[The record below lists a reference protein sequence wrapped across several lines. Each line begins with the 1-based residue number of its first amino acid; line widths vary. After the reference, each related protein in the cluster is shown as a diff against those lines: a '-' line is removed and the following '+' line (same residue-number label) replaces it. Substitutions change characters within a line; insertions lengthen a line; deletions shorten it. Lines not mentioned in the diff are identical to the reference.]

1 MINQRLLSKLNN
13 IKSGSYQ
20 PSDFIIAD
28 AKDGDMAFGIA
39 APGPVADDTTGLR
52 FKSRAEYLNNMTA
65 MTQSGLIDILLTS
78 ASSAEHLSAAALF
91 NNTDVTS
98 AVRLNDTTDIWSAR
112 GSNYRETASRP
123 FSTIDLPS
131 LKPICNLGLYSVTFY
146 NDINA
151 DLKSLQHYRDYRLQA
166 RETGMQ
172 HFLEVFNP
180 AYDIGLKDTALGDYV
195 NDMILK
201 TLAGVTQADA
211 PLFLKMQFNGHRA
224 MSDLAAYDPENL
236 VVGILGGAAGTTRD
250 TFELAKQA
258 EQAGAR
264 VALFGRKI
272 NLAEAPVELVRLMRA
287 VIEEKLSSENAVKEY
302 HHYMTENQINAQR
315 PLQKDLQVTDPVLQ
329 L

>member
-1 MINQRLLSKLNN
+1 MIDQRLLTKLDN
-13 IKSGSYQ
+13 IQNGSYQ
-20 PSDFIIAD
+20 PGDFIIAD
-28 AKDGDMAFGIA
+28 AKDGDMAFGIP
-39 APGPVADDTTGLR
+39 APGPVTGDTTGLR
-52 FKSRAEYLNNMTA
+52 FKSRAEYLANMTTIA
-65 MTQSGLIDILLTS
+65 ESGLIDILLTS
-78 ASSAEHLSAAALF
+78 ASNAEHLLKASLF
-91 NNTDVTS
+91 KNTDVTS

-112 GSNYRETASRP
+112 GSNYRDTASRP

-146 NDINA
+146 NDIDA
-151 DLKSLQHYRDYRLQA
+151 DLKSLQHYRDFRLQA
-166 RETGMQ
+166 RETGMR

-180 AYDIGLKDTALGDYV
+180 AYDIGLKDTDLGDYV

-211 PLFLKMQFNGHRA
+211 PLFLKMQFNGPRA
-224 MSDLAAYDPENL
+224 MSDLAAYDPQNL

-287 VIEEKLSSENAVKEY
+287 VIENKQSSEEAVKDY
-302 HHYMTENQINAQR
+302 HRYLTENQIS
-315 PLQKDLQVTDPVLQ
+315 PLRTLQNDLQITDAVLQ
-329 L
+329 S